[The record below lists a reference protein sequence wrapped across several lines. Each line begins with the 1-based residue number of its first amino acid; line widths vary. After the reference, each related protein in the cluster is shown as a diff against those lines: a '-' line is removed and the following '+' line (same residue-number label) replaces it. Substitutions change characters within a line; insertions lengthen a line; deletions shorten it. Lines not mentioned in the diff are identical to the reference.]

1 MFTIGINMFKLH
13 ICSISIGINMIYNND
28 YFQFGILKIYL
39 LYKSS
44 DTFKKNS
51 KCGLNKKNSKFLICI
66 SYMQGELNI
75 SLTYGFML
83 SIL

>member
-1 MFTIGINMFKLH
+1 MHSIFK
-13 ICSISIGINMIYNND
+13 NWY
-28 YFQFGILKIYL
+28 Q
-39 LYKSS
+39 
-44 DTFKKNS
+44 NS
-51 KCGLNKKNSKFLICI
+51 KFDCYSFGTLKGKLRIFENLKMCFIKEVQNFVLIKKYSKFLICI